1 MSKVAWLVGLTCP
14 VRQSPNGDPGS
25 QTPSQV
31 ESRIAACVAQTGCVA
46 WLFRMR
52 HAEASRASSAT
63 MRRAAWPQEIVP
75 RGHQDRQQPQRCRR
89 RVARFA
95 APVAF
100 PAFPARLSA
109 SIAAGDWRAGCTG
122 WMGSGGGGNHTSCI
136 ARRGKPLLPREP
148 GIGASPCVLR
158 SASWASLTLHDCLEC
173 GSPEAVSADA
183 GACSHADSQ
192 RL

>member
-1 MSKVAWLVGLTCP
+1 M
-14 VRQSPNGDPGS
+14 
-25 QTPSQV
+25 

-52 HAEASRASSAT
+52 RAEASRASSAT

-122 WMGSGGGGNHTSCI
+122 WMGSGGGGIHTSCI

-158 SASWASLTLHDCLEC
+158 GASWASLTLHDCLEC

-192 RL
+192 GTFMLAPGQFEVGSPPAY

>member
-14 VRQSPNGDPGS
+14 ARQSPNGDPGS

-52 HAEASRASSAT
+52 RAEASRASSAT

-75 RGHQDRQQPQRCRR
+75 RGHQDRHHPQRRRR
-89 RVARFA
+89 RVTSLA

-109 SIAAGDWRAGCTG
+109 SVAAGDWRAGCTG
-122 WMGSGGGGNHTSCI
+122 WMGSGGVWQSHI
-136 ARRGKPLLPREP
+136 
-148 GIGASPCVLR
+148 VHR
-158 SASWASLTLHDCLEC
+158 SAGQAPPASR
-173 GSPEAVSADA
+173 A
-183 GACSHADSQ
+183 GDRRVPVRASRRRLGVAHAARSSRVRQ
-192 RL
+192 S